1 MVEGASAVKQFVVAK
16 ASELVVTVDGGQ
28 AQLTTIAAYVAAH
41 NITQI
46 YQHGKFPAG
55 HSPSSLACKK
65 QVGDVPGDSEASI
78 IPAVIAAAAGASN
91 CKVHW
96 VMAKVDD
103 KLAPV
108 GLALVTSKQ
117 LVVPG
122 NGVAAL

>member
-1 MVEGASAVKQFVVAK
+1 MAK
-16 ASELVVTVDGGQ
+16 ASELVVTVDGGWL
-28 AQLTTIAAYVAAH
+28 QLTTIAAYVAAH

-55 HSPSSLACKK
+55 HSLNSLVCKK
-65 QVGDVPGDSEASI
+65 QVCYVPADSEASS
-78 IPAVIAAAAGASN
+78 IPAVIAAAVGASN
-91 CKVHW
+91 CKVLW